1 MNRLG
6 IENISVFGLPPVEF
20 VNLAAD
26 LGCRYISIG
35 LVSMDYNPHGY
46 PRFSLREDKAL
57 RREMVAAMRERGISI
72 SLGEGFTVRPGLD
85 VCKERAA
92 DLEVMCELGVKRINT
107 VRWIQTSHAPSINS
121 QHSSNWLPQPVW
133 RSPPSSSLA

>member
-35 LVSMDYNPHGY
+35 LESIAYNPQGY
-46 PRFSLREDKAL
+46 PKFSLREDKA
-57 RREMVAAMRERGISI
+57 
-72 SLGEGFTVRPGLD
+72 
-85 VCKERAA
+85 
-92 DLEVMCELGVKRINT
+92 
-107 VRWIQTSHAPSINS
+107 AP
-121 QHSSNWLPQPVW
+121 
-133 RSPPSSSLA
+133 A